1 MDTVPGRM
9 GFLLTL
15 VLCKIN
21 LLNTTVVSSPRSG
34 GRFPTA
40 IVQWILG
47 CLGFTQIAIFEYAMI
62 LSYKKYWIH
71 HLSMPKECLV
81 RKRKITWISCSKSGI
96 REWLWLRHQCS
107 LSFQPHF
114 GSFIIILK
122 FVHFFKYL
130 NVSRLSWVG
139 TIKSWSFPFEEL
151 LPYIKS

>member
-1 MDTVPGRM
+1 MPGRM

-62 LSYKKYWIH
+62 LSYKKYWNTSSVHAKGMSGPEKKNYMDKLFKKWDKRMIVITPSMFIVFSATFWIIH
-71 HLSMPKECLV
+71 YHS
-81 RKRKITWISCSKSGI
+81 
-96 REWLWLRHQCS
+96 
-107 LSFQPHF
+107 
-114 GSFIIILK
+114 
-122 FVHFFKYL
+122 
-130 NVSRLSWVG
+130 
-139 TIKSWSFPFEEL
+139 
-151 LPYIKS
+151 